1 MCRMR
6 PTSSCILLLVMA
18 CAVSG
23 VSGCGDETTPV
34 AGGGGFGGQGG
45 PGVGGGPEP
54 GPPPLETEP
63 GPPPGVDEPG
73 PPLAVSDPKPR
84 DPVTV
89 PKVAPKVAPKPATVA
104 PPPGKAIEVV
114 TREGRKRASVAA
126 GVELDTKLL
135 ALLADAGGL
144 HEIDVSATEA
154 PLLKVV
160 PVIRRFPQL
169 SVDFRAGSWIPGEV
183 TLNEFAT
190 AADLRAVASMREVR
204 RLDVSGCRLGD
215 AELAELD
222 RMAGLESLDLPATTS
237 DGIAPTLVRM
247 RSLKELSLEATQV
260 TAAGLALLPRS
271 LESLNLSSTSIDDA
285 AVEHLRRL
293 PGLKQLWLDETS
305 VGDKSLA
312 VVSTRTTI
320 EVLGLTGTAV
330 TSEGLKHLVGLG
342 KLTSL
347 YLAETSIDDRAL
359 GQLVSMKQLK
369 VLDVTETG
377 LSVAARQTLVAALS
391 PSEVR
396 VDLDA
401 LVQALEDTGARME
414 QALPRIARVTR
425 DKAGQVVSL
434 NIFDPS
440 FSDIGMAML
449 RRFTSLKRLSLDG
462 TMVTDAGLKHLTAM
476 TQLEE
481 LWLGKTAISDPGL
494 ETLRPLRALKQLHL
508 VGTRTTVSGALSLW
522 AAMPRVTMSFPGG
535 HLSPGLLALDRRAG
549 PLELIPLEGLRG
561 LKHLQLEGVRPG
573 DAGLEHIAS
582 LVELETLG
590 LRRAGIHG
598 PGLVHLHNMGGLQVL
613 DLTGNPLDEVTG
625 DLIAAWVELR
635 ELTLDHTDIKN
646 LAPIATPGRV
656 ALKRLSLAGTPIGDK
671 QLAFVASLS
680 NLELLDLTGCPI
692 TDAGLSDHVTR
703 LSRLQALSVGGTG
716 VGDPGIGSLAA
727 CRSLRILR
735 LSDTAVTATGLLP
748 LAKLPQLTRLD
759 LAGCAVDLA
768 TLTAVGRFGQL
779 KRLDLL
785 RTTLPPEAMAKWAA
799 EHTECVVVSSVDP
812 LLAALAAGT
821 EKKPVTLDAAVRQ
834 VAEVEGSK
842 SQGLSVTVTDAD
854 LTDVGLARL
863 SALEGLTRLV
873 LNGVG
878 VTDAGLG
885 PLETSASL
893 RVLDLSSTS
902 ITDHAS
908 VNLSRLVDLTELS
921 LADTDF
927 SDRGLSRLKGL
938 EKLESLDLAGLSISA
953 DGLTAALPKFT
964 SLRYL
969 NLSETWI
976 VNADLR
982 VLGTVENLESLA
994 IRDTVISDRGIAA
1007 ISTLKSLKRLWIE
1020 RTRITEKG
1028 SEELKKAL
1036 PGCEIFGP

>member
-1 MCRMR
+1 MCHWWPASR
-6 PTSSCILLLVMA
+6 CILLLVIA
-18 CAVSG
+18 AAVAG
-23 VSGCGDETTPV
+23 VSGCGDDTAAVTTPV
-34 AGGGGFGGQGG
+34 AGGGG
-45 PGVGGGPEP
+45 GGGAGGGSPDP
-54 GPPPLETEP
+54 GPPPAETDP
-63 GPPPGVDEPG
+63 GPPPVVDEPG
-73 PPLAVSDPKPR
+73 PPAVISDPEPR
-84 DPVTV
+84 DPIPV
-89 PKVAPKVAPKPATVA
+89 PKVAPKPAIVA
-104 PPPGKAIEVV
+104 PPPGQAFEVV
-114 TREGRKRASVAA
+114 IREGRKRATVAA
-126 GVELDTKLL
+126 GVDLDTTLL
-135 ALLADAGGL
+135 ASLADAGGL
-144 HEIDVSATEA
+144 HEIDVVATEA

-160 PVIRRFPQL
+160 TVIRRFPQL
-169 SVDFRAGSWIPGEV
+169 NVDFRAGRWIPGEV

-190 AADLRAVASMREVR
+190 SHDLRAVASLREVR
-204 RLDVSGCRLGD
+204 RLDVSECRVGD

-222 RMAGLESLDLPATTS
+222 RMAGLESLDLPPSTS

-247 RSLKELSLEATQV
+247 RSLKQLSLEATRV
-260 TAAGLALLPRS
+260 TAAGLATLPRS

-305 VGDKSLA
+305 VGDKSLS

-330 TSEGLKHLVGLG
+330 TSEGLKQLVGLG

-359 GQLVSMKQLK
+359 GHLVLMKQLK
-369 VLDVTETG
+369 VLDVTDTG
-377 LSVAARQTLVAALS
+377 LSVAARQRLVASLS
-391 PSEVR
+391 SSEVR

-401 LVQALEDTGARME
+401 LVQALEDTGSRME

-440 FSDIGMAML
+440 FTDIGMTML
-449 RRFTSLKRLSLDG
+449 RRFTSLKRLSLEG
-462 TMVTDAGLKHLTAM
+462 TMVTDEGLKHLTAM

-494 ETLRPLRALKQLHL
+494 ETLRPLRALLQLHL

-535 HLSPGLLALDRRAG
+535 HLSPGRLSLDRQAG
-549 PLELIPLEGLRG
+549 PLELIPLDGLRG

-573 DAGLEHIAS
+573 DAGLEHIS
-582 LVELETLG
+582 GLVELKTLS
-590 LRRAGIHG
+590 LRRAGIQG

-613 DLTGNPLDEVTG
+613 DLTGNPLNRVTP

-635 ELTLDHTDIKN
+635 ELTLDHTDIKD

-656 ALKRLSLAGTPIGDK
+656 ALKRLSLAGTPVDDE
-671 QLAFVASLS
+671 QLALLGTLQ

-692 TDAGLSDHVTR
+692 TDEGLGTHVPG
-703 LSRLQALSVGGTG
+703 LPRLQALALGGTA
-716 VGDPGIGSLAA
+716 VGNAGIAKLAK
-727 CRSLRILR
+727 CSSLRVLR
-735 LSDTAVTATGLLP
+735 LSDTLVTSAGLVP
-748 LAKLPQLTRLD
+748 LAGLPQLSRLD
-759 LAGCAVDLA
+759 LSGCAVDMA
-768 TLTAVGRFGQL
+768 GLTVVGRMPHL
-779 KRLDLL
+779 ARLDLR
-785 RTTLPPEAMAKWAA
+785 RTLLPQQAVAKWSAA
-799 EHTECVVVSSVDP
+799 HAECEVIFAVDP
-812 LLAALAAGT
+812 LLEALAGGID
-821 EKKPVTLDAAVRQ
+821 KKPLTLDAAVRR
-834 VAEVEGSK
+834 VAEVEGTK
-842 SQGLSVTVTDAD
+842 AEGVSVTVTDAD

-863 SALEGLTRLV
+863 SALEGLSRLV

-885 PLETSASL
+885 PLEASASL

-908 VNLSRLVDLTELS
+908 IHLSRLVELTELS

-927 SDRGLSRLKGL
+927 SDRGLSRLEGL

-982 VLGTVENLESLA
+982 VLGIVKNLESLA
-994 IRDTVISDRGIAA
+994 IRDTVIGDRGIAA

-1020 RTRITEKG
+1020 RTRITERG
-1028 SEELKKAL
+1028 MEELKKGL